1 MSTVRRPVADTAGSA
16 ISAAACRTSF
26 EWNVPRPA
34 ASTPTVELI
43 LTNLENPRGVVVFK
57 SGDLLVAEAGTGLRS
72 VNPTLWSGKLTEFS
86 DLNQDGDFDDD
97 AEAQP
102 WFSHFPSY
110 NALSTY
116 ATGGDEVG
124 GPVDVLQHRDG
135 RVFLS
140 VDGGPDQIALHV
152 ISPERSIG
160 RTLADR
166 ANMNGIAFDRDQSRL
181 FAVESGTNTLIEIS
195 FQAEI
200 REIVSFPLLN
210 SGQQAVPAGLAV
222 DPRTGEV
229 LVALF
234 SGRVIDDE
242 TGETI
247 PFIGGEA
254 KIVRVDPQTGRI
266 TDEITGLTTAVDVAI
281 DPAGNLFVVEMAST
295 YADILPR
302 NYDLFDESAPPLH
315 GGYLRYSGRLTLFPA
330 SGALPRVIV
339 EGLDTPTN
347 ITLGPEGAL
356 YLSTGQGT
364 PGRSIPGPNGP
375 KKIVGEIFRITNYLR
390 EGPES
395 MRGLLAR
402 YAEHRRQ
409 TRLRRITK
417 MPWLAERAQ
426 T

>member
-1 MSTVRRPVADTAGSA
+1 MKIPLRRVTILVLVLISSAGCGTSFSGSA
-16 ISAAACRTSF
+16 SDQGDL
-26 EWNVPRPA
+26 
-34 ASTPTVELI
+34 TPTVEVI
-43 LTNLENPRGVVVFK
+43 LTNLENPRGIVVFE

-72 VNPTLWSGKLTEFS
+72 VDPTLWTGKLTRFS
-86 DLNQDGDFDDD
+86 DLNGDGDFDDE

-124 GPVDVLQHRDG
+124 GPVDVLRHRDG

-140 VDGGPDQIALHV
+140 VDGGPDEIALHV
-152 ISPERSIG
+152 ISAERSIG

-166 ANMNGIAFDRDQSRL
+166 ANMNGIAFDRDQGRL
-181 FAVESGTNTLIEIS
+181 FAVESGTNMLIEIS
-195 FQAEI
+195 FHAEI
-200 REIVSFPLLN
+200 REIVSFPPLN
-210 SGQQAVPAGLAV
+210 SGQQAVPAGLTV

-247 PFIGGEA
+247 PFVAGEA
-254 KIVRVDPQTGRI
+254 KIVRVDPQTGKV
-266 TDEITGLTTAVDVAI
+266 TDEITGLTTAVDLAI
-281 DPAGNLFVVEMAST
+281 DSAGNLFVIEMASA
-295 YADILPR
+295 YADNLPR
-302 NYDLFDESAPPLH
+302 AYDLFDESASAVH

-330 SGALPRVIV
+330 SGEPPRVLLD
-339 EGLDTPTN
+339 GLDAPTN

-375 KKIVGEIFRITNYLR
+375 RKIVGEILRITNYLNA
-390 EGPES
+390 GS
-395 MRGLLAR
+395 D
-402 YAEHRRQ
+402 
-409 TRLRRITK
+409 
-417 MPWLAERAQ
+417 
-426 T
+426 

>member
-1 MSTVRRPVADTAGSA
+1 MKIPLRRVIILVLVLISSAGCGTPLSGNA
-16 ISAAACRTSF
+16 PLS
-26 EWNVPRPA
+26 A
-34 ASTPTVELI
+34 ASTPIVEVI
-43 LTNLENPRGVVVFK
+43 LTNLENPRGIVVFEN
-57 SGDLLVAEAGTGLRS
+57 GDLLVAEAGTGLRS
-72 VNPTLWSGKLTEFS
+72 VDPTLWSGKLTQFS
-86 DLNQDGDFDDD
+86 DLNQDGDFDDE

-140 VDGGPDQIALHV
+140 VDGGPGEIALHV

-166 ANMNGIAFDRDQSRL
+166 ANMNGIAFDRDQGRL

-195 FQAEI
+195 FQGEI
-200 REIVSFPLLN
+200 REIVSFRPLN
-210 SGQQAVPAGLAV
+210 SGQQAVPAGLTV

-234 SGRVIDDE
+234 SGRVADEE

-247 PFIGGEA
+247 PFVAGEA
-254 KIVRVDPQTGRI
+254 KIVRVDPQTGQV

-281 DPAGNLFVVEMAST
+281 DPVGNLFVVEMASA

-302 NYDLFDESAPPLH
+302 SYDLFDESASAVH
-315 GGYLRYSGRLTLFPA
+315 GGYLRYSGRLTLYPA
-330 SGALPRVIV
+330 SGAPPRVLV

-347 ITLGPEGAL
+347 ITLGSDGAL

-364 PGRSIPGPNGP
+364 PGRAIPGPDGLRN
-375 KKIVGEIFRITNYLR
+375 IVGEILKITNYLNA
-390 EGPES
+390 GS
-395 MRGLLAR
+395 D
-402 YAEHRRQ
+402 
-409 TRLRRITK
+409 
-417 MPWLAERAQ
+417 
-426 T
+426 

>member
-1 MSTVRRPVADTAGSA
+1 VKIPLRRVTILILVLISSAGCGTSLSGSA
-16 ISAAACRTSF
+16 SDQGDL
-26 EWNVPRPA
+26 
-34 ASTPTVELI
+34 TPIVEVI
-43 LTNLENPRGVVVFK
+43 LTNLENPRGIVVFEN
-57 SGDLLVAEAGTGLRS
+57 GDLLVAEAGTGLRS
-72 VNPTLWSGKLTEFS
+72 VDPTRWSGKLTQFS
-86 DLNQDGDFDDD
+86 DLNQDGDFDDE

-181 FAVESGTNTLIEIS
+181 FAVESGTNLLIEIS
-195 FQAEI
+195 FEAEI
-200 REIVSFPLLN
+200 REIVSFPLLV

-222 DPRTGEV
+222 DPRTGDV

-234 SGRVIDDE
+234 SGRVVDDE

-247 PFIGGEA
+247 PFVAGEA
-254 KIVRVDPQTGRI
+254 KIVRVDPQTGQV

-281 DPAGNLFVVEMAST
+281 DPAGNIFVVEMASAF
-295 YADILPR
+295 ADILPR
-302 NYDLFDESAPPLH
+302 NYDLFDESATAVH
-315 GGYLRYSGRLTLFPA
+315 GGYLRYSGRLTLFSA
-330 SGALPRVIV
+330 SGEPPRVLL
-339 EGLDTPTN
+339 EGLDAPTN
-347 ITLGPEGAL
+347 ITLGSDGAL

-364 PGRSIPGPNGP
+364 PGRAIPGPDGLRN
-375 KKIVGEIFRITNYLR
+375 IVGEILRITNYLNA
-390 EGPES
+390 GS
-395 MRGLLAR
+395 D
-402 YAEHRRQ
+402 
-409 TRLRRITK
+409 
-417 MPWLAERAQ
+417 
-426 T
+426 

>member
-1 MSTVRRPVADTAGSA
+1 VKFLILPVSLLLLLSFVPLAGCGTFPSA
-16 ISAAACRTSF
+16 G
-26 EWNVPRPA
+26 VPGSA
-34 ASTPTVELI
+34 ASTPTVKVI
-43 LTNLENPRGVVVFK
+43 LTDLENPRGIVVFEN
-57 SGDLLVAEAGTGLRS
+57 GDLLVAEAGTGFRS
-72 VNPTLWSGKLTEFS
+72 VDPTLWTGRLTQFS
-86 DLNQDGDFDDD
+86 DLNGDGDFDDE

-124 GPVDVLQHRDG
+124 GPVDVLRHRDG

-140 VDGGPDQIALHV
+140 VDGGPDEIALHV
-152 ISPERSIG
+152 ISPEKSVGRS
-160 RTLADR
+160 LAGR

-181 FAVESGTNTLIEIS
+181 FAVESGTNILIEIS

-222 DPRTGEV
+222 DPQTGEV

-247 PFIGGEA
+247 PFITGEA
-254 KIVRVDPQTGRI
+254 KIVRVDPQTGQI

-281 DPAGNLFVVEMAST
+281 DPAGNLFVVEMASA
-295 YADILPR
+295 YADLLPR
-302 NYDLFDESAPPLH
+302 NYDLFDASALPLH
-315 GGYLRYSGRLTLFPA
+315 GGYLRYSGRLTLYPA
-330 SGALPRVIV
+330 SGAPPRVLV
-339 EGLDTPTN
+339 EGLDAPTN

-356 YLSTGQGT
+356 YVSTGQGT

-375 KKIVGEIFRITNYLR
+375 KRIVGEILRITNYLS
-390 EGPES
+390 EGPE
-395 MRGLLAR
+395 
-402 YAEHRRQ
+402 
-409 TRLRRITK
+409 
-417 MPWLAERAQ
+417 
-426 T
+426 

>member
-1 MSTVRRPVADTAGSA
+1 MKIPLRRVTLLVLVFISSAGCGTSLSGSA
-16 ISAAACRTSF
+16 SGQGDL
-26 EWNVPRPA
+26 
-34 ASTPTVELI
+34 TPIVEVI
-43 LTNLENPRGVVVFK
+43 LTNLENPRGILVFEN
-57 SGDLLVAEAGTGLRS
+57 GDLLVAEAGTGLRS
-72 VNPTLWSGKLTEFS
+72 VDPTLWSGKLTQFS
-86 DLNQDGDFDDD
+86 DLNQDGDFDDE

-140 VDGGPDQIALHV
+140 VDGGPDEIALHV
-152 ISPERSIG
+152 ISPERFVG

-166 ANMNGIAFDRDQSRL
+166 ANMNGIAFDRDQGRL

-195 FQAEI
+195 FQGEI
-200 REIVSFPLLN
+200 REIVSFRPLN
-210 SGQQAVPAGLAV
+210 SGQQAVPAGLTV

-234 SGRVIDDE
+234 SGRVADEE

-247 PFIGGEA
+247 PFVAGEA
-254 KIVRVDPQTGRI
+254 KIVRVDPQTGQV
-266 TDEITGLTTAVDVAI
+266 TDEITGLTTAVDLAI
-281 DPAGNLFVVEMAST
+281 DSVGNLFVIEMASA

-302 NYDLFDESAPPLH
+302 SYDLFDESATAVH

-330 SGALPRVIV
+330 SGEPPRVLL
-339 EGLDTPTN
+339 EGLDAPTN
-347 ITLGPEGAL
+347 ITLGSDGAL

-364 PGRSIPGPNGP
+364 PGRAIPGPDGLRN
-375 KKIVGEIFRITNYLR
+375 IVGEILRITNYLNA
-390 EGPES
+390 GS
-395 MRGLLAR
+395 D
-402 YAEHRRQ
+402 
-409 TRLRRITK
+409 
-417 MPWLAERAQ
+417 
-426 T
+426 

>member
-1 MSTVRRPVADTAGSA
+1 MEV
-16 ISAAACRTSF
+16 
-26 EWNVPRPA
+26 
-34 ASTPTVELI
+34 I
-43 LTNLENPRGVVVFK
+43 LTDLENPRGVVVFE
-57 SGDLLVAEAGTGLRS
+57 SGDLLVAEAGTGFFS
-72 VNPTLWSGKLTEFS
+72 VDPTLWTGQLTLFS
-86 DLNQDGDFDDD
+86 DLNGDGDFNDQGE
-97 AEAQP
+97 AEP
-102 WFSHFPSY
+102 WFSHLPTY
-110 NALSTY
+110 NALSIY

-124 GPVDVLQHRDG
+124 GPVDVLRHRDG

-140 VDGGPDQIALHV
+140 VDGGPDEIALHV
-152 ISPERSIG
+152 ISPEKSVGRS
-160 RTLADR
+160 LAGR

-181 FAVESGTNTLIEIS
+181 FAVESGTNILIEIS

-247 PFIGGEA
+247 PFVGGEA
-254 KIVRVDPQTGRI
+254 KIVRVDPQTGRV
-266 TDEITGLTTAVDVAI
+266 TDEITSLTTAVDVAI
-281 DPAGNLFVVEMAST
+281 DGAGNVFVVEMASA
-295 YADILPR
+295 YADVLPR
-302 NYDLFDESAPPLH
+302 NFDLYEAGAVPLH

-364 PGRSIPGPNGP
+364 PGRPIPGPNGP
-375 KKIVGEIFRITNYLR
+375 SKIVGEILRITNYLS
-390 EGPES
+390 EGS
-395 MRGLLAR
+395 G
-402 YAEHRRQ
+402 
-409 TRLRRITK
+409 
-417 MPWLAERAQ
+417 
-426 T
+426 

>member
-1 MSTVRRPVADTAGSA
+1 MKIPLRRVTILVLVLISSAGCGTSLSGSA
-16 ISAAACRTSF
+16 SDQGDI
-26 EWNVPRPA
+26 
-34 ASTPTVELI
+34 TPTVEVI
-43 LTNLENPRGVVVFK
+43 LTNLENPRGIVVFET
-57 SGDLLVAEAGTGLRS
+57 GDLLVAEAGTGLRS
-72 VNPTLWSGKLTEFS
+72 VDPTLWTGKLTRFS
-86 DLNQDGDFDDD
+86 DLNGDGDFDDE
-97 AEAQP
+97 AESQP

-124 GPVDVLQHRDG
+124 GPVDVLSHRDG

-140 VDGGPDQIALHV
+140 VDGGPDEIALHV
-152 ISPERSIG
+152 ISPERSVG

-166 ANMNGIAFDRDQSRL
+166 ANMNGIAFDQDQSRL

-195 FQAEI
+195 FQSEI
-200 REIVSFPLLN
+200 REIVNFPVLN

-247 PFIGGEA
+247 PFVSGES
-254 KIVRVDPQTGRI
+254 KIVRVNPETGQV

-281 DPAGNLFVVEMAST
+281 DLAGNLYVVEMASA
-295 YADILPR
+295 YADNLPR
-302 NYDLFDESAPPLH
+302 AYDLFDEGASPVH
-315 GGYLRYSGRLTLFPA
+315 GGYLRYSGRLTLYPA
-330 SGALPRVIV
+330 SGEPPRVIV
-339 EGLDTPTN
+339 EGLDAPTN
-347 ITLGPEGAL
+347 ITLGPEGAI

-375 KKIVGEIFRITNYLR
+375 RQIVGEILRITNYLNTV
-390 EGPES
+390 S
-395 MRGLLAR
+395 D
-402 YAEHRRQ
+402 
-409 TRLRRITK
+409 
-417 MPWLAERAQ
+417 
-426 T
+426 

>member
-1 MSTVRRPVADTAGSA
+1 VKFLTLPVPLLLLSLILSFIPLAG
-16 ISAAACRTSF
+16 CGTSPS
-26 EWNVPRPA
+26 EGVPRSA
-34 ASTPTVELI
+34 ASTPTVEVI
-43 LTNLENPRGVVVFK
+43 LTDLENPRGVAVFE
-57 SGDLLVAEAGTGLRS
+57 SGDLLVAEAGTGYFS
-72 VNPTLWSGKLTEFS
+72 VDPSRWTGKLTLFS
-86 DLNQDGDFDDD
+86 DLNADGDFDDD
-97 AEAQP
+97 AEAQR
-102 WFSHFPSY
+102 WFSRLPSY
-110 NALSTY
+110 NALSIY

-124 GPVDVLQHRDG
+124 GPVDVLRHRDG

-140 VDGGPDQIALHV
+140 VDGGPDEIALHV

-210 SGQQAVPAGLAV
+210 SGQQAVPAGLTV

-254 KIVRVDPQTGRI
+254 KIVRVDPQTGQI

-281 DPAGNLFVVEMAST
+281 DPAGNLFVVEMASA

-302 NYDLFDESAPPLH
+302 NYDLFDESASPLH

-330 SGALPRVIV
+330 SGAPPRVLV
-339 EGLDTPTN
+339 EGLDAPTN

-364 PGRSIPGPNGP
+364 PGRFIPGPNGP
-375 KKIVGEIFRITNYLR
+375 KKIVGEILRITNYLSG
-390 EGPES
+390 GPE
-395 MRGLLAR
+395 
-402 YAEHRRQ
+402 
-409 TRLRRITK
+409 
-417 MPWLAERAQ
+417 
-426 T
+426 

>member
-1 MSTVRRPVADTAGSA
+1 VKIPLRTVSILFLVL

-86 DLNQDGDFDDD
+86 DLNQDGDFDDE

-166 ANMNGIAFDRDQSRL
+166 ANMNGIAFDREQSRL
-181 FAVESGTNTLIEIS
+181 FAVEGGTNTLIAIS
-195 FQAEI
+195 FDAEI
-200 REIVSFPLLN
+200 REIVRFPLLN

-242 TGETI
+242 TGQTI
-247 PFIGGEA
+247 PFVAGEA
-254 KIVRVDPQTGRI
+254 KIVRVDPQSGRF

-281 DPAGNLFVVEMAST
+281 DPAGNIFVVEMASA

-302 NYDLFDESAPPLH
+302 NYDLFDESALAVH

-330 SGALPRVIV
+330 SGGPPHVIL
-339 EGLDTPTN
+339 EGLDAPTN
-347 ITLGPEGAL
+347 ITLGPDGAL

-364 PGRSIPGPNGP
+364 PGRSIPGPDGLRE
-375 KKIVGEIFRITNYLR
+375 IVGEILRITNYVNA
-390 EGPES
+390 ES
-395 MRGLLAR
+395 
-402 YAEHRRQ
+402 E
-409 TRLRRITK
+409 
-417 MPWLAERAQ
+417 
-426 T
+426 

>member
-1 MSTVRRPVADTAGSA
+1 MVLISSAGCGTSLSGSA
-16 ISAAACRTSF
+16 SDQGDI
-26 EWNVPRPA
+26 
-34 ASTPTVELI
+34 TPTVEVI
-43 LTNLENPRGVVVFK
+43 LTNLENPRGIVVFEN
-57 SGDLLVAEAGTGLRS
+57 GDLLVAEAGTGLRS
-72 VNPTLWSGKLTEFS
+72 VDPTLWSGKLTRFS
-86 DLNQDGDFDDD
+86 DLNGDGDFDDE

-140 VDGGPDQIALHV
+140 VDGGPNQIALHV

-181 FAVESGTNTLIEIS
+181 FAVESGTNTLIEVS
-195 FQAEI
+195 FQSEI
-200 REIVSFPLLN
+200 REIVSFPLLV
-210 SGQQAVPAGLAV
+210 SGQQAVPAGLTV
-222 DPRTGEV
+222 DPRTGDV

-234 SGRVIDDE
+234 SGRVVDDE

-247 PFIGGEA
+247 PFVAGES

-281 DPAGNLFVVEMAST
+281 DPVGNLFVVEMASA

-302 NYDLFDESAPPLH
+302 SYDLFDESASAVH
-315 GGYLRYSGRLTLFPA
+315 GGYLRYSGRLTLYPA
-330 SGALPRVIV
+330 SGAPPRVLV

-347 ITLGPEGAL
+347 ITLGSDGAL

-364 PGRSIPGPNGP
+364 PGRAIPGPDGLRN
-375 KKIVGEIFRITNYLR
+375 IVGEILKITNYLNA
-390 EGPES
+390 GS
-395 MRGLLAR
+395 D
-402 YAEHRRQ
+402 
-409 TRLRRITK
+409 
-417 MPWLAERAQ
+417 
-426 T
+426 

>member
-1 MSTVRRPVADTAGSA
+1 MKIPLRTACTLVLVL
-16 ISAAACRTSF
+16 ISAAACGTSF
-26 EWNVPRPA
+26 SGS
-34 ASTPTVELI
+34 ASDQADLTPTVEVI
-43 LTNLENPRGVVVFK
+43 LTNLENPRGIVVFE
-57 SGDLLVAEAGTGLRS
+57 SGELLVAEAGTGLRS
-72 VNPTLWSGKLTEFS
+72 VDPSLWTGKLTRFS
-86 DLNQDGDFDDD
+86 DLNGDGDFDDE
-97 AEAQP
+97 AEAEP

-124 GPVDVLQHRDG
+124 GPVDVLRHSDG

-140 VDGGPDQIALHV
+140 VDGGPDEIALHV
-152 ISPERSIG
+152 ISAERSIG

-181 FAVESGTNTLIEIS
+181 FAVESGTNMLIEIS

-200 REIVSFPLLN
+200 REIVSFPPLN
-210 SGQQAVPAGLAV
+210 SGQQAVPAGLTV

-234 SGRVIDDE
+234 SGRVVDDE

-247 PFIGGEA
+247 PFVAGEA
-254 KIVRVDPQTGRI
+254 KIVRVDPQTGKV
-266 TDEITGLTTAVDVAI
+266 TDEITGLTTAVDLAI
-281 DPAGNLFVVEMAST
+281 DSAGNLFVIEMASA

-302 NYDLFDESAPPLH
+302 SYDLFDESASPVH

-330 SGALPRVIV
+330 SGAPPRVIAD
-339 EGLDTPTN
+339 GLDAPTN

-375 KKIVGEIFRITNYLR
+375 RKIVGEILKITNYMSS
-390 EGPES
+390 GS
-395 MRGLLAR
+395 D
-402 YAEHRRQ
+402 
-409 TRLRRITK
+409 
-417 MPWLAERAQ
+417 
-426 T
+426 

>member
-1 MSTVRRPVADTAGSA
+1 MKIPLRRATILVLVLISSAGCGTSLSGSA
-16 ISAAACRTSF
+16 SDQGDL
-26 EWNVPRPA
+26 
-34 ASTPTVELI
+34 TPIVEVI
-43 LTNLENPRGVVVFK
+43 LTNLENPRGIVVFDN
-57 SGDLLVAEAGTGLRS
+57 GDLLVAEAGTGLRS
-72 VNPTLWSGKLTEFS
+72 VDPTLWSGKLTQFS
-86 DLNQDGDFDDD
+86 DLNGDGDFDDEG
-97 AEAQP
+97 EAQA

-166 ANMNGIAFDRDQSRL
+166 ANMNGIAFDREQSRL
-181 FAVESGTNTLIEIS
+181 FAVEGGTNTLIEIS
-195 FQAEI
+195 FDAEI
-200 REIVSFPLLN
+200 REIVRFPLLN

-242 TGETI
+242 TGQTV
-247 PFIGGEA
+247 PFVVGEA
-254 KIVRVDPQTGRI
+254 KIVRVDPQSGRV

-281 DPAGNLFVVEMAST
+281 DPAGNIFVVEMASA
-295 YADILPR
+295 YADNLPR
-302 NYDLFDESAPPLH
+302 NYDLFDEGASPVH
-315 GGYLRYSGRLTLFPA
+315 GGYLRYSGRLTLYPA
-330 SGALPRVIV
+330 SGEPPRVIV
-339 EGLDTPTN
+339 EGLDAPTN
-347 ITLGPEGAL
+347 ITLGPEGAI

-375 KKIVGEIFRITNYLR
+375 RQIVGEILRITSYLNTV
-390 EGPES
+390 S
-395 MRGLLAR
+395 D
-402 YAEHRRQ
+402 
-409 TRLRRITK
+409 
-417 MPWLAERAQ
+417 
-426 T
+426 